1 VARPR
6 VAAWTVYLLLALGL
20 AGPWYLA
27 MAATDPTFLGYFFWY
42 QNALR
47 YVAAFDHQEPFWFYL
62 PGLLLGML
70 PWTLLLPAL
79 LKFLSR
85 RSAKTAMRR
94 PAELGFFLLAFVW
107 SVAFYSAAGCKRTSY
122 ILPAMPLL
130 ALALG
135 CYLDAV
141 LPREKLWQARTVLR
155 FPSAL
160 AYRATLLVLTLA
172 AGGGLLAVFAG
183 LSQPSYGLLLT
194 SLAALVLAL
203 VLYQRRGRRAAAS
216 WALCGAVT
224 FTVLFAGVHLLLPSY
239 ARRFSLRG
247 QVRPH
252 IALGRDPQVPV
263 MCYPHRWDSVSFYLR
278 RNDVR
283 VYTPERR
290 QRLMADLAAQP
301 QALVFVKS
309 DHSYQDLL
317 RDLPPMLEF
326 MPRGRRGTVV
336 VGLVRYRQELPS
348 SVLARR

>member
-1 VARPR
+1 
-6 VAAWTVYLLLALGL
+6 
-20 AGPWYLA
+20 
-27 MAATDPTFLGYFFWY
+27 
-42 QNALR
+42 
-47 YVAAFDHQEPFWFYL
+47 
-62 PGLLLGML
+62 ML

-79 LKFLSR
+79 GKFLTR
-85 RSAKTAMRR
+85 RSVKTAARR
-94 PAELGFFLLAFVW
+94 PAELGFFLLAFAW
-107 SVAFYSAAGCKRTSY
+107 SVAFYSAAGCKRASY

-141 LPREKLWQARTVLR
+141 LPREKLWQARTMLVR
-155 FPSAL
+155 FPSKL
-160 AYRATLLVLTLA
+160 AYRATLLVLALG
-172 AGGGLLAVFAG
+172 AGGGVVAVCAG
-183 LSQPSYGLLLT
+183 LSQPGYGLLLT

-203 VLYQRRGRRAAAS
+203 VLHQRQGRRAAAS

-252 IALGRDPQVPV
+252 IALGRDPQVPIL
-263 MCYPHRWDSVSFYLR
+263 CYPHRWDSVSFYLR

-290 QRLMADLAAQP
+290 HRLMTDLETLP
-301 QALVFVKS
+301 PALVFVKS

-317 RDLPPMLEF
+317 RYLPPMLEF
-326 MPRGRRGTVV
+326 VPRGRRGTVV
-336 VGLVRYRQELPS
+336 VGLVRPRQELPS
-348 SVLARR
+348 GALASR